1 MSGRSSPPDGEADD
15 FTQISGIGKI
25 LDRRLH
31 EAGVNSYA
39 DLAALNPEGIASLLA
54 EPAAVRPGRIADE
67 DWTGQAARLA
77 AETAETAEDQPGAA
91 GEEAG
96 DDIPATAQGVS
107 GGSPEASAAA
117 DAADPRYQSFV
128 VRILLHESN
137 GRIASTTVQH
147 VGSGTERRWPGLDK
161 TALLGFISSYLPPG
175 AGDPLSVRQAGR
187 TAVPGPRE
195 APTPGSGPAVQPRD
209 EAAARSAQAGAAAR
223 AAGGE
228 PVSWPAAPAPTSVP
242 GARPAPGPGAR
253 PGAGPAPGPGGGPA
267 PAPGEV
273 PLALV
278 RDLRVPR
285 PDEPFTLSVT
295 LDLTGVEP
303 PTEPRIRY
311 SAMVLA
317 RPLTGAATHVV
328 VEGKGIV
335 SADTPLITLHSTGL
349 PAGTYRLEAVI
360 QLIEPHGGGRDL
372 LASAEGGILVVTG
385 STARRSAER
394 PLQGIT

>member
-77 AETAETAEDQPGAA
+77 AETAETAETAEDQPGAA

-147 VGSGTERRWPGLDK
+147 IDSGTERRWPGLDK
-161 TALLGFISSYLPPG
+161 TALLDFISSYLPPG
-175 AGDPLSVRQAGR
+175 AADPLSVRQAGR

-195 APTPGSGPAVQPRD
+195 APTPGSGPAAQPQD

-223 AAGGE
+223 AAAGE
-228 PVSWPAAPAPTSVP
+228 PALRPVGLAPTS
-242 GARPAPGPGAR
+242 APGV
-253 PGAGPAPGPGGGPA
+253 GAGPAPGPGGGPA

-273 PLALV
+273 SLALV

>member
-15 FTQISGIGKI
+15 FTRISGIGKI

-39 DLAALNPEGIASLLA
+39 GLAALNPEGIASLLA
-54 EPAAVRPGRIADE
+54 EPAAIRPGRIADE

-77 AETAETAEDQPGAA
+77 AEAAEDQPGAA
-91 GEEAG
+91 GREAG
-96 DDIPATAQGVS
+96 DDIPATAPGVS
-107 GGSPEASAAA
+107 GGSPEESAAT
-117 DAADPRYQSFV
+117 DAADPHYQSFV

-147 VGSGTERRWPGLDK
+147 VGSGTERRWPGLDR
-161 TALLGFISSYLPPG
+161 TALLDFISSYLPPG
-175 AGDPLSVRQAGR
+175 AADPLSARQADR
-187 TAVPGPRE
+187 PAEPGPRE
-195 APTPGSGPAVQPRD
+195 VPAPVSGPAAQPGD
-209 EAAARSAQAGAAAR
+209 EPVARSADAGAAAR
-223 AAGGE
+223 AAARV
-228 PVSWPAAPAPTSVP
+228 PAPRPAA
-242 GARPAPGPGAR
+242 PAPGPGAG
-253 PGAGPAPGPGGGPA
+253 PGGGAGPAPGPG
-267 PAPGEV
+267 EV
-273 PLALV
+273 SLAMV

-303 PTEPRIRY
+303 PAEPRIRY
-311 SAMVLA
+311 SAIVLA
-317 RPLTGAATHVV
+317 RPLTGTAPHVV

-335 SADTPLITLHSTGL
+335 PADTPLITLHSTGL

-385 STARRSAER
+385 FTARPSAGM

>member
-77 AETAETAEDQPGAA
+77 AETAEETAETAEDQPGAA

-96 DDIPATAQGVS
+96 DDIPPTAPGVS
-107 GGSPEASAAA
+107 GGAPMASAASAAA
-117 DAADPRYQSFV
+117 DAADPHYQSFV

-161 TALLGFISSYLPPG
+161 SALLDFISSYLPPG
-175 AGDPLSVRQAGR
+175 AADPLSVRQAGR

-195 APTPGSGPAVQPRD
+195 APTPGSGPAVRPQD
-209 EAAARSAQAGAAAR
+209 EHAARSAQAGAAAR
-223 AAGGE
+223 AAAGE
-228 PVSWPAAPAPTSVP
+228 PALRPVVLAPTS
-242 GARPAPGPGAR
+242 APGV
-253 PGAGPAPGPGGGPA
+253 GAGPAPGPGGGPA

-273 PLALV
+273 SLALV

-285 PDEPFTLSVT
+285 PNEPFTLSVT

-303 PTEPRIRY
+303 PIEPRIRY

-335 SADTPLITLHSTGL
+335 SADTPLITLHSAGL

-385 STARRSAER
+385 STARRSAQR
-394 PLQGIT
+394 PLQDIT

>member
-15 FTQISGIGKI
+15 FTRISGIGKI

-39 DLAALNPEGIASLLA
+39 GLAALNPEGIASLLA
-54 EPAAVRPGRIADE
+54 EPAAIRPGRIADE

-77 AETAETAEDQPGAA
+77 AEAAEDQPGAA
-91 GEEAG
+91 GREAG
-96 DDIPATAQGVS
+96 DDIPATAPGVS
-107 GGSPEASAAA
+107 GGSPEESAAT
-117 DAADPRYQSFV
+117 DAADPHYQSFV

-147 VGSGTERRWPGLDK
+147 VGSGTERRWPGLDR
-161 TALLGFISSYLPPG
+161 TALLDFISSYLPPG
-175 AGDPLSVRQAGR
+175 AADPLSARQADR
-187 TAVPGPRE
+187 PAEPGPRE
-195 APTPGSGPAVQPRD
+195 VPAPVSGPAVQPGD
-209 EAAARSAQAGAAAR
+209 EPVARSADAGAAAR
-223 AAGGE
+223 AAAGLG
-228 PVSWPAAPAPTSVP
+228 SPACGTGS
-242 GARPAPGPGAR
+242 
-253 PGAGPAPGPGGGPA
+253 GAG
-267 PAPGEV
+267 EV
-273 PLALV
+273 SLAMV

-303 PTEPRIRY
+303 PAEPRIRY
-311 SAMVLA
+311 SAIVLA
-317 RPLTGAATHVV
+317 RPLTGTAPHVV

-335 SADTPLITLHSTGL
+335 PADTPLITLHSTGL

-372 LASAEGGILVVTG
+372 LASAEGGILVVSG
-385 STARRSAER
+385 CEAVSSEGRQ
-394 PLQGIT
+394 LQGFP

>member
-91 GEEAG
+91 GEQAG
-96 DDIPATAQGVS
+96 DDIPPTAQGVS
-107 GGSPEASAAA
+107 GGAPKASAASAAA
-117 DAADPRYQSFV
+117 DAADPHYQSFV

-161 TALLGFISSYLPPG
+161 TALLDFISSYLPPG
-175 AGDPLSVRQAGR
+175 AADPLSVRQAGR

-195 APTPGSGPAVQPRD
+195 APTPGSGPAVRPQG
-209 EAAARSAQAGAAAR
+209 EHAARSAQAGAAAR

-228 PVSWPAAPAPTSVP
+228 PALRPVALAPTSAP
-242 GARPAPGPGAR
+242 GA
-253 PGAGPAPGPGGGPA
+253 GAGPAPGPGGR

-273 PLALV
+273 SLALV

-317 RPLTGAATHVV
+317 RPLSGAATHVV

-385 STARRSAER
+385 PTARRSAER